1 MKDLFFRV
9 LKQRVSKRMKK
20 PVTKEQI
27 INVLVNVLVFTFL
40 AFSALLFVACF
51 IFVYVT
57 ENNI

>member
-27 INVLVNVLVFTFL
+27 MQTATKYFSKNNALCVL
-40 AFSALLFVACF
+40 APPKYLLEADLLK
-51 IFVYVT
+51 
-57 ENNI
+57 